1 MARPNPAIDD
11 PIEADRLR
19 RAARGDGAAW
29 GELLDLYGER
39 LKRMVALRLNAHLRG
54 RVDPSDVFQEA
65 TIQALRGLPAY
76 LDRPELPFYLWLR
89 WLTGRTLQG
98 IHRQHLDVM
107 ARDPKREVRLAEMEM
122 PAASSDALAAQLLA
136 SDTRPLEAA
145 LRAERRRRV
154 QAALDALDSA
164 EQEVLALRHFEELS
178 NAETAHVLKVS
189 EAAASKRYV
198 RALRKIKCA
207 LNDGHDIVEPG
218 R

>member
-1 MARPNPAIDD
+1 MALPNPVVDD
-11 PIEADRLR
+11 PNEADRLR
-19 RAARGDGAAW
+19 RAALGDAAAW
-29 GELLDLYGER
+29 SELLDRYGER

-76 LDRPELPFYLWLR
+76 LDQPELPFYLWLR

-98 IHRQHLDVM
+98 IHRQHLDVL
-107 ARDPKREVRLAEMEM
+107 ARDARREVRLAEMEM
-122 PAASSDALAAQLLA
+122 PAASSDTLALHLMA
-136 SDTRPLEAA
+136 SDTHPLEAA

-154 QAALDALDSA
+154 QAALDALDTA

-178 NAETAHVLKVS
+178 NAETAQVLNLS

-198 RALRKIKCA
+198 RALRKIKRA
-207 LNDGHDIVEPG
+207 LTDGHDGVEPG